1 MEYLGIQLL
10 STATTCNDMTPE
22 QMATNV
28 NCSSPERHT
37 RSYDYMEGGDVRV
50 RRLFCRTQWYM
61 RIDKRGKVKGTREAN
76 NNYSILEIRTVAVG
90 IVAIKGVE
98 SEYFLAM
105 NKSGRLYGKKVCNE
119 DCNFIE
125 LIEENH
131 YNTYAS
137 AKWTHKGKEMFV
149 TLNHK
154 GVPMKGLAEMPEFFS
169 VTRHKDEYTAL
180 LPTYIGWQTKMTAC
194 SNHTMAISKGTMQKS
209 SQSLPHILL
218 IELLAWAELWQLPL
232 KIDIIK
238 HPNEIDGKSTAV
250 HAKLLAPDDV
260 TIYKYPCIP
269 EYEEERHEIALIFPG
284 PNSVSVKDLAF
295 HLQKHSP
302 KGVCNSD
309 DDCSKEP
316 VLKQAKIEPKEEKPP
331 DECISGSRNEGT
343 RLKRILFIDS
353 TWNQTKKIITDERL
367 QGLLQIELKTRKTCF
382 WRHQKGKPDTYLS
395 TIEAIYYFLVD
406 YHQEILK
413 ENYQGQYDNLL
424 FFFSFMYTLIKNA
437 KRCAEKE

>member
-1 MEYLGIQLL
+1 MVKILHQLQGVRQHLCGWKPGKYPSMITMSL
-10 STATTCNDMTPE
+10 SSSTQGPKRSTECLESLELQTP
-22 QMATNV
+22 
-28 NCSSPERHT
+28 SSFQDNPLQQLQLASQEVLERA
-37 RSYDYMEGGDVRV
+37 
-50 RRLFCRTQWYM
+50 
-61 RIDKRGKVKGTREAN
+61 K
-76 NNYSILEIRTVAVG
+76 
-90 IVAIKGVE
+90 
-98 SEYFLAM
+98 
-105 NKSGRLYGKKVCNE
+105 KSGRSKCPRCNSSRMFYCYTCFVPVE
-119 DCNFIE
+119 
-125 LIEENH
+125 
-131 YNTYAS
+131 TVP
-137 AKWTHKGKEMFV
+137 TKEI
-149 TLNHK
+149 
-154 GVPMKGLAEMPEFFS
+154 
-169 VTRHKDEYTAL
+169 
-180 LPTYIGWQTKMTAC
+180 PTVK
-194 SNHTMAISKGTMQKS
+194 
-209 SQSLPHILL
+209 
-218 IELLAWAELWQLPL
+218 LPL

-269 EYEEERHEIALIFPG
+269 EYEEKRHEIALIFPG

-331 DECISGSRNEGT
+331 DDCTSGSRNEGT
-343 RLKRILFIDS
+343 RLKRIIFIDS

>member
-10 STATTCNDMTPE
+10 STGTTCNDMTPE

-154 GVPMKGLAEMPEFFS
+154 GVPMKGKRNEI
-169 VTRHKDEYTAL
+169 VR
-180 LPTYIGWQTKMTAC
+180 G
-194 SNHTMAISKGTMQKS
+194 KGTFESYGHSTVVYVHACAS
-209 SQSLPHILL
+209 SCLLEPKLPV
-218 IELLAWAELWQLPL
+218 WMQLPL

-238 HPNEIDGKSTAV
+238 HPNETDGKSTAV

-269 EYEEERHEIALIFPG
+269 EYEEKRHEIALIFPG
-284 PNSVSVKDLAF
+284 PNSVSVKDIAF
-295 HLQKHSP
+295 HLQKYTK
-302 KGVCNSD
+302 KGVCASD
-309 DDCSKEP
+309 DDCSREP
-316 VLKQAKIEPKEEKPP
+316 LLKQAKVEPEEEKNPS
-331 DECISGSRNEGT
+331 EGISSSRSEGT
-343 RLKRILFIDS
+343 RLKKIIFIDS
-353 TWNQTKKIITDERL
+353 TWNQTNKIITDERL

-413 ENYQGQYDNLL
+413 ESYKGQYDNLL
-424 FFFSFMYTLIKNA
+424 FFFSFMYTLIKDA
-437 KRCAEKE
+437 KCCAGKE